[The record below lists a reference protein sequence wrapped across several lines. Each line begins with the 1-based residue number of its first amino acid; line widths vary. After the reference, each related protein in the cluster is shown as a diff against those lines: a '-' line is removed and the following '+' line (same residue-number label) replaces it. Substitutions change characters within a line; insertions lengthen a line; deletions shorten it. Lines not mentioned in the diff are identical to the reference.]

1 MISTKF
7 SLFIASISSGVA
19 YILSYIFDVTSNN
32 SEQYLAVIAVMFMD
46 GFFGICAGVKKEGFK
61 TCKALQILKN
71 IFTWIIILTV
81 TLMVEKGFAG
91 TSWLSEVIIT
101 PFLIFQIISAL
112 KNASMAGFIK
122 GKLLNEILDRIDKHK
137 GTRKKNI
144 TEK

>member
-122 GKLLNEILDRIDKHK
+122 GKILNEILDRIDKHK
-137 GTRKKNI
+137 GARKKNI

>member
-81 TLMVEKGFAG
+81 TLIVEKGFSG

-122 GKLLNEILDRIDKHK
+122 GKILNEILDRIDKHK

>member
-7 SLFIASISSGVA
+7 SLFVASISSAVA

-81 TLMVEKGFAG
+81 TLMVEKGFSG
-91 TSWLSEVIIT
+91 TYWLSEVIIT

-137 GTRKKNI
+137 GTRDEEPK
-144 TEK
+144 E

>member
-81 TLMVEKGFAG
+81 TLMVEKGFSG

>member
-19 YILSYIFDVTSNN
+19 YMLSYIFDVTSNN

-81 TLMVEKGFAG
+81 TLMVEKGFSG

-122 GKLLNEILDRIDKHK
+122 GKVLNEILDRIDKHK
-137 GTRKKNI
+137 GDRKKNI

>member
-7 SLFIASISSGVA
+7 SLFIASISSVVA

-46 GFFGICAGVKKEGFK
+46 GFFGICAGIKKEGFK

-71 IFTWIIILTV
+71 IFTWVIILTV
-81 TLMVEKGFAG
+81 TLMVEKGFSG
-91 TSWLSEVIIT
+91 TYWLSEVIIT

-137 GTRKKNI
+137 GARKKNI

>member
-7 SLFIASISSGVA
+7 SLFIASISAAVA

-81 TLMVEKGFAG
+81 TLMVEKGFSG
-91 TSWLSEVIIT
+91 TYWLSEVIIT

>member
-61 TCKALQILKN
+61 IPL
-71 IFTWIIILTV
+71 FTL
-81 TLMVEKGFAG
+81 
-91 TSWLSEVIIT
+91 
-101 PFLIFQIISAL
+101 
-112 KNASMAGFIK
+112 
-122 GKLLNEILDRIDKHK
+122 
-137 GTRKKNI
+137 I
-144 TEK
+144 TEVLVK

>member
-81 TLMVEKGFAG
+81 TLMVEKGFSG

-122 GKLLNEILDRIDKHK
+122 GKILNEILDRIDKHK

>member
-7 SLFIASISSGVA
+7 SLFVASISSAVA

-81 TLMVEKGFAG
+81 TLMVEKGFSG

-122 GKLLNEILDRIDKHK
+122 GKILNEILDRIDKHK

>member
-46 GFFGICAGVKKEGFK
+46 GFFGICAGIKKEGFK

-81 TLMVEKGFAG
+81 TLMVEKGFSG

-122 GKLLNEILDRIDKHK
+122 GKILNEILDRIDKHK

>member
-81 TLMVEKGFAG
+81 TLMVEKGFSG
-91 TSWLSEVIIT
+91 TYWLSEVIIT

-122 GKLLNEILDRIDKHK
+122 GKILNEILDRIDKHK

>member
-46 GFFGICAGVKKEGFK
+46 GFFGICAGIKKEGFK

-81 TLMVEKGFAG
+81 TLMVEKGFSG
-91 TSWLSEVIIT
+91 TYWLSEVIIT

-122 GKLLNEILDRIDKHK
+122 GKILNEILDRIDKHK

>member
-7 SLFIASISSGVA
+7 SLFIASISAAVA

-81 TLMVEKGFAG
+81 TLMVEKGFSG
-91 TSWLSEVIIT
+91 TYWLSEVIIT

-137 GTRKKNI
+137 GTRKTNI

>member
-122 GKLLNEILDRIDKHK
+122 GKILNEILDRIDKHK

>member
-7 SLFIASISSGVA
+7 SLFVASISSGVA

-81 TLMVEKGFAG
+81 TLMVEKGFSG
-91 TSWLSEVIIT
+91 TYWLSEVIIT

-122 GKLLNEILDRIDKHK
+122 GKILNEILDRIDKHK

>member
-7 SLFIASISSGVA
+7 SLFIASISSAVA

-81 TLMVEKGFAG
+81 TLMVEKGFSG

-122 GKLLNEILDRIDKHK
+122 GKILNEILDRIDKHK

>member
-122 GKLLNEILDRIDKHK
+122 GKILNEILDLIDKHK